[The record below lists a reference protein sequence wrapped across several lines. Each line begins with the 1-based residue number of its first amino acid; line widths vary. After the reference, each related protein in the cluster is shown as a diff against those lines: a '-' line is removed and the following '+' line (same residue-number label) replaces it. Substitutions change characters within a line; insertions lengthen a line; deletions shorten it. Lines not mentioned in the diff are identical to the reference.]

1 MLRRVL
7 NAKYIS
13 TAASSSLKSFPA
25 IANPVMVET
34 PHSEASPQSKARA
47 GDPRKVESRPSDISA
62 EERRRHLLNVMKKTS
77 SMMEAWDAYHAL
89 RFIPRPRRL
98 LQKPSPIPL
107 PYLHRLAAL
116 VAATKPRTRTVF
128 LRLYTLLSHIRNA
141 KGSLFLWE
149 RNALID
155 CAGKGFRRTTTE
167 AMNLALG
174 TFQEMFEGDSQVVP
188 GTANPHTEIVRP
200 DIITYTTL
208 ISIAART
215 CSPHHIRRAISLLTS
230 SGLKPNRITHLSL
243 LRYFT
248 ETKQLHGVRATLRK
262 MQDQGLEVGIDG
274 INAVL
279 WAYSFNGQMDI
290 ASIIYRV
297 LRHQLIPETAIGGD
311 DIDAAIKYLA
321 NVEHLVIPDG
331 TKPDDITY
339 ATMIQSFAYTGELL
353 PALQV
358 FSDMLSA
365 QARSREEGIDTAVE
379 SKSNTAIFVAFR
391 ALFIGFARHG
401 ISLASDDNMTTE
413 LRKLRRASPW
423 TLRNLEPL
431 FNDFIS
437 YPGTYVPNRQVVFWI
452 ITAFIKTSDHNVK
465 KLDAVFTQLTK
476 RFGKHWEMGRLGRLR
491 RELAAA
497 KTKEG

>member
-7 NAKYIS
+7 IAKYIS
-13 TAASSSLKSFPA
+13 TSAPNSWRSFCS
-25 IANPVMVET
+25 
-34 PHSEASPQSKARA
+34 HRA
-47 GDPRKVESRPSDISA
+47 EGPREVESSA
-62 EERRRHLLNVMKKTS
+62 AERRRHLLSVMKKPR

-98 LQKPSPIPL
+98 SPRAPSIPL
-107 PYLHRLAAL
+107 FYLHRLAAVL
-116 VAATKPRTRTVF
+116 VATKPRTRTVF
-128 LRLYTLLSHIRNA
+128 LRLFTLLSHIRSA
-141 KGSLFLWE
+141 KGRLYLWE

-155 CAGKGFRRTTTE
+155 CAGKGFRKTNTQ

-174 TFQEMFEGDSQVVP
+174 TFQEMFEDYLRFMP
-188 GTANPHTEIVRP
+188 GTAETVKP
-200 DIITYTTL
+200 DIVTYTTL

-215 CSPHHIRRAISLLTS
+215 RSPHHLRRAISLFNS

-262 MQDQGLEVGIDG
+262 MREQGLEVGLDG

-279 WAYSFNGQMDI
+279 WAYGFNGQMDI

-297 LRHQLIPETAIGGD
+297 LRHQLIPETAIGGN
-311 DIDAAIKYLA
+311 DIDAAIHHLA

-339 ATMIQSFAYTGELL
+339 VTMIQSFAYSGQLL

-365 QARSREEGIDTAVE
+365 QAHSRGERRDTAAG
-379 SKSNTAIFVAFR
+379 SKAVFVVFR

-401 ISLASDDNMTTE
+401 ISLASDDNMTAE

-423 TLRNLEPL
+423 TLQNLEPL

-437 YPGTYVPNRQVVFWI
+437 YPGNYDPSNPLVFWI
-452 ITAFIKTSDHNVK
+452 ITAFVKTSNNDVK
-465 KLDAVFTQLTK
+465 KLDAVFNQLSK
-476 RFGKHWEMGRLGRLR
+476 RFGKYWEKGRLGRLR
-491 RELAAA
+491 RELAVANSRE
-497 KTKEG
+497 TKEG